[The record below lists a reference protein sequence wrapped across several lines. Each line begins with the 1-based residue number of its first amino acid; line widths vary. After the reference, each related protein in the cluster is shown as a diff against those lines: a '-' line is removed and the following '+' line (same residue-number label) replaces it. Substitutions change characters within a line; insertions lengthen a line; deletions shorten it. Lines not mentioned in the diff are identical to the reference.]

1 MEIENFRAA
10 KQANIFYLAFVQ
22 LVLPDLIQAKI
33 RQFVVPVPP
42 EGFLLPQVLLL
53 SPPASPAPQ
62 AAPMLLPWA
71 LPLAPLAPWVLLL
84 LAPGQKCVIFVTL
97 ESIQL
102 QLARVCVHPVR
113 QVNPHQ
119 QQGQLYL
126 VHVLIAPPALILTRE
141 ASVPPALPARL
152 Q

>member
-71 LPLAPLAPWVLLL
+71 LPLAPLAPSAPIL
-84 LAPGQKCVIFVTL
+84 LALNPKCVIFVK
-97 ESIQL
+97 SANMPMQL
-102 QLARVCVHPVR
+102 V
-113 QVNPHQ
+113 
-119 QQGQLYL
+119 
-126 VHVLIAPPALILTRE
+126 
-141 ASVPPALPARL
+141 
-152 Q
+152 